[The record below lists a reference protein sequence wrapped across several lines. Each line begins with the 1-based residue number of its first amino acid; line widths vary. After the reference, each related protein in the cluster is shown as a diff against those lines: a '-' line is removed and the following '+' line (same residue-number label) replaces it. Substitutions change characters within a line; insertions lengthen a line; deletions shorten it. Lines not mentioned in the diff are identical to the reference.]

1 MTREEVIELMPLYAV
16 GALDA
21 DEARVMEDFLRDAS
35 SGDLQELA
43 EWREVVSVLPLAL
56 PTATPSPLVKELLMA
71 RIAEEAESHPAAPQ
85 APHTEAPAKVLPFT
99 APRKIERSPINW
111 LAIAAAI
118 LMAVTS
124 VYFYLQK
131 SQIAADRDQQVA
143 RLKQENKEKDALL
156 QGLDPATRVVAMKGD
171 ESPGTNAKVIWDTKE
186 QVWNIV
192 IYDLPAPPS
201 DKDYQLWYVTKN
213 QKISAAVFR
222 PDSQGRTILT
232 LKLPPAA
239 LKGLAATAITV
250 EPKGGSEQPT
260 GNIAFQAAI

>member
-1 MTREEVIELMPLYAV
+1 MTREEVIELIPLYAV

-21 DEARVMEDFLRDAS
+21 DEARVMEDYLRDAS

-43 EWREVVSVLPLAL
+43 DWREVVSILPLAL
-56 PTATPSPLVKELLMA
+56 PAATPSPLVKDRLMA
-71 RIAEEAESHPAAPQ
+71 RIAEEAESQPLTTQ
-85 APHTEAPAKVLPFT
+85 APAVEAPAKVLPFT
-99 APRKIERSPINW
+99 PARKAASSPVQW
-111 LAIAAAI
+111 MLLAASI
-118 LMAVTS
+118 LLACTT
-124 VYFYLQK
+124 VYFYLRSSRIEAESNQRFASLEK
-131 SQIAADRDQQVA
+131 ANQ
-143 RLKQENKEKDALL
+143 EKDALL
-156 QGLDPATRVVAMKGD
+156 QGLDPSTRVVSMKGD
-171 ESPGTNAKVIWDTKE
+171 DSPQTNAKVLWDTKE

-232 LKLPPAA
+232 LKLPPSA

-260 GNIAFQAAI
+260 GKLAFQAAI